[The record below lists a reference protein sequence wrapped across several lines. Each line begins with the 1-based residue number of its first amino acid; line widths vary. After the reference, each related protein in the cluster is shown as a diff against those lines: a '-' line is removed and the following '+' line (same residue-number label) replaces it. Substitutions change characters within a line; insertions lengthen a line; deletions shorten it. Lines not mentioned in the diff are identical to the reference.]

1 MPPPSGLPSLAGS
14 EAEDVSA
21 AALWLAVLALA
32 LVLAA
37 GAIVLW
43 RAIARLA
50 ALEAVRQQPDQA
62 LLLLQR
68 DIQAARAEAHQARG
82 ETLSSVKEELH
93 QFASRM
99 TTEMGQVGSGVQQ
112 QLQHV
117 GQVVGAVQGS
127 LGKLGEVTQRVFDV
141 GRDIAGLEQ
150 LLKSPKIRGGVGETL
165 LENLLAQMLPRD
177 QYAVQHAFATGDRV
191 DAAIRIGERLVPV
204 DAKFPLENFRRILE
218 EADEERRPALR
229 RAFLR
234 DVKNR
239 VDEIAKKYIL
249 PDEGTFDFAL
259 MYIPAENIYY
269 EIIVKEDGEDEPPA
283 AYALGRRVVP
293 VSPNTFYAYLRVIVL
308 GLRGL
313 RIERDAQ
320 EIQARLGRL
329 RGDLDKFR
337 EAFDVV
343 GRHLSN
349 ARNKYDD
356 AAAGLGRLEGKL
368 EGIERHG
375 EQGALPG
382 IGS

>member
-1 MPPPSGLPSLAGS
+1 
-14 EAEDVSA
+14 
-21 AALWLAVLALA
+21 
-32 LVLAA
+32 
-37 GAIVLW
+37 
-43 RAIARLA
+43 
-50 ALEAVRQQPDQA
+50 
-62 LLLLQR
+62 
-68 DIQAARAEAHQARG
+68 
-82 ETLSSVKEELH
+82 
-93 QFASRM
+93 
-99 TTEMGQVGSGVQQ
+99 
-112 QLQHV
+112 
-117 GQVVGAVQGS
+117 VVGAVQGS

-165 LENLLAQMLPRD
+165 LENLLGQMLPRE
-177 QYAVQHAFATGDRV
+177 QYILQHAFATGDRV
-191 DAAIRIGERLVPV
+191 DAAIRLGERLVPV
-204 DAKFPLENFRRILE
+204 DAKFPLENFRRVL
-218 EADEERRPALR
+218 DEPDEDKRPALR

-269 EIIVKEDGEDEPPA
+269 EIIVKEDSEDDPPA

-343 GRHLSN
+343 GRHLTT

-356 AAAGLGRLEGKL
+356 AASGLGRLEGKL

-375 EQGALPG
+375 DQGALPG
-382 IGS
+382 V

>member
-1 MPPPSGLPSLAGS
+1 MSGAWPWVVVVIL
-14 EAEDVSA
+14 
-21 AALWLAVLALA
+21 AALVGLTALA
-32 LVLAA
+32 L
-37 GAIVLW
+37 W
-43 RAIARLA
+43 RAVARLG
-50 ALEAVRQQPDQA
+50 ALEAARQQPDQA

-68 DIQAARAEAHQARG
+68 DIQTARTEAHQARS
-82 ETLSSVKEELH
+82 ETLATVKEELH

-99 TTEMGQVGSGVQQ
+99 TAEMGQVGSGVQQ

-150 LLKSPKIRGGVGETL
+150 LLKSPKIRGGVGEAL
-165 LENLLAQMLPRD
+165 LENLLAQMLPRE
-177 QYAVQHAFATGDRV
+177 QYILQHAFATGDRV

-204 DAKFPLENFRRILE
+204 DAKFPLEGFRRILE
-218 EADEERRPALR
+218 ETDEDKRGPLR

-269 EIIVKEDGEDEPPA
+269 EIIVRDDSEEDSPA
-283 AYALGRRVVP
+283 AYALARRVVP
-293 VSPNTFYAYLRVIVL
+293 VSPNTFYAYLRVIVM

-313 RIERDAQ
+313 IDELQR
-320 EIQARLGRL
+320 QAA
-329 RGDLDKFR
+329 R
-337 EAFDVV
+337 E
-343 GRHLSN
+343 
-349 ARNKYDD
+349 
-356 AAAGLGRLEGKL
+356 
-368 EGIERHG
+368 
-375 EQGALPG
+375 
-382 IGS
+382 

>member
-1 MPPPSGLPSLAGS
+1 MRPLSL
-14 EAEDVSA
+14 
-21 AALWLAVLALA
+21 
-32 LVLAA
+32 
-37 GAIVLW
+37 
-43 RAIARLA
+43 
-50 ALEAVRQQPDQA
+50 
-62 LLLLQR
+62 
-68 DIQAARAEAHQARG
+68 
-82 ETLSSVKEELH
+82 
-93 QFASRM
+93 
-99 TTEMGQVGSGVQQ
+99 
-112 QLQHV
+112 
-117 GQVVGAVQGS
+117 
-127 LGKLGEVTQRVFDV
+127 
-141 GRDIAGLEQ
+141 
-150 LLKSPKIRGGVGETL
+150 
-165 LENLLAQMLPRD
+165 
-177 QYAVQHAFATGDRV
+177 
-191 DAAIRIGERLVPV
+191 IRIGERIVPV
-204 DAKFPLENFRRILE
+204 DAKFPLENFRRVLE
-218 EADEERRPALR
+218 ETDEDKRGPLR

-269 EIIVKEDGEDEPPA
+269 EIIVRDDSEEDSPA
-283 AYALGRRVVP
+283 AYALARRVVP

-343 GRHLSN
+343 GRHLTN

-356 AAAGLGRLEGKL
+356 AASGLGRLEGKL

-382 IGS
+382 IAP

>member
-1 MPPPSGLPSLAGS
+1 VTAGS
-14 EAEDVSA
+14 V
-21 AALWLAVLALA
+21 WVVVAVLALLLGVTA
-32 LVLAA
+32 WA
-37 GAIVLW
+37 LW
-43 RAIARLA
+43 RAVARLG
-50 ALEAVRQQPDQA
+50 ALETARQQPDQA

-68 DIQAARAEAHQARG
+68 DIQTARAEAHQARS
-82 ETLSSVKEELH
+82 ETLATVKEELH
-93 QFASRM
+93 QFASHM
-99 TTEMGQVGSGVQQ
+99 TQQMGQVGSGVQQ

-165 LENLLAQMLPRD
+165 LENLLAQMLPRE
-177 QYAVQHAFATGDRV
+177 QYSLQHAFATGDRV
-191 DAAIRIGERLVPV
+191 DAAIRIGERIVPV
-204 DAKFPLENFRRILE
+204 DAKFPLENFRRVLE
-218 EADEERRPALR
+218 ETDEDKRGPLR

-269 EIIVKEDGEDEPPA
+269 EIIVRDDSEEDSPA
-283 AYALGRRVVP
+283 AYALARRVVP

-343 GRHLSN
+343 GRHLTN

-356 AAAGLGRLEGKL
+356 AASGLGRLEGKL

-382 IGS
+382 IAP